1 MRSKPRRTSTSARPG
16 RAPLIA
22 ILSERN
28 LFREALFQLVKR
40 LGRGAIVKQR
50 TISRLLAI
58 LRRQSVPLLLVDLDH
73 QRDDPRRIVQQA
85 HGASPG
91 TSVVMI
97 GTTLQ
102 NAALADGADGWLETP
117 EAGTNHLGRMASAAA
132 RPHRGRLRFRQSSR
146 LAHERQV
153 WAALTRRQRQVLEL
167 LSVGADNLKIAATL
181 DVSERAVKVH
191 VSALLRRFGAENR
204 TELAVMGARA
214 GLQVTAAGSAARE
227 AAARRAA

>member
-1 MRSKPRRTSTSARPG
+1 V
-16 RAPLIA
+16 IA

-28 LFREALFQLVKR
+28 LFREALFQLVKK
-40 LGRGAIVKQR
+40 LGRGSIVKQR
-50 TISRLLAI
+50 VLSRLLAI
-58 LRRQSVPLLLVDLDH
+58 LRRQSIPLLLVDLDH
-73 QRDDPRRIVQQA
+73 QRDDPRRIVQQI
-85 HGASPG
+85 HGTSPE

-117 EAGTNHLGRMASAAA
+117 EADASHLGRMATAAA

-146 LAHERQV
+146 LAHERHV

-181 DVSERAVKVH
+181 DLSERAVKAH
-191 VSALLRRFGAENR
+191 VSALLRRFAAENR

-214 GLQVTAAGSAARE
+214 GLQVTPPVSELRE
-227 AAARRAA
+227 AAARSAA